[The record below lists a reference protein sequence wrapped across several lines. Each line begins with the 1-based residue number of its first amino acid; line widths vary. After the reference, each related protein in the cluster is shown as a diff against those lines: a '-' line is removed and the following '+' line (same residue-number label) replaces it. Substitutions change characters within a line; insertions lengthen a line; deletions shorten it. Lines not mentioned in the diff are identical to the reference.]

1 MTKRV
6 LTALMAAVLLCTMLP
21 AMALANTGSMYVQ
34 TSNGGSVHLRKDPIA
49 PANNVLT
56 EVPYGAV
63 VDILG
68 YESDRN
74 WAHVAYTSGGRT
86 WDGYMMTRY
95 LVVQKPASKPGSK
108 TNTDNTST
116 TPRMPNFK
124 NFKLVQP
131 YEVVVRPSK
140 PNGYVNFRW
149 APSYDCSVIMR
160 CYAGYALTVIAQDGS
175 WAQVSDPQTGYVG
188 FMNRS
193 FLTTVGA
200 GTSGGAVLAN

>member
-6 LTALMAAVLLCTMLP
+6 LTALMAVALLCTMLP

-56 EVPYGAV
+56 DVPYGAV
-63 VDILG
+63 VDVLG
-68 YESDRN
+68 YLSDRN

-95 LVVQKPASKPGSK
+95 LVVQKPESK
-108 TNTDNTST
+108 NN
-116 TPRMPNFK
+116 
-124 NFKLVQP
+124 
-131 YEVVVRPSK
+131 
-140 PNGYVNFRW
+140 
-149 APSYDCSVIMR
+149 DCRVMMR
-160 CYAGYALTVIAQDGS
+160 CYAGYSLTVIAQDKN

-188 FMNRS
+188 FINRS
-193 FLTTVGA
+193 FITTVSD
-200 GTSGGAVLAN
+200 GTSVGAVLNN